1 MADYVESVDLGVGA
15 FTSLT
20 SSAVTGGK
28 LLKVSGSG
36 TVAHAVATDAAV
48 VGVAAFDAA
57 SGARVTVKPL
67 RMVHRTLAG
76 TGGVTAGNP
85 LKSDA
90 NGLVTLYVVGTDAV
104 TAYIGTALE
113 TASAG
118 NPVKWLGHK

>member
-15 FTSLT
+15 FTSTT
-20 SSAVTGGK
+20 SASVTGGQ
-28 LLKVSGSG
+28 LLRVSGSG
-36 TVAHAVATDAAV
+36 TVGPAAAGSPEI

-67 RMVHRTLAG
+67 RMVHRTTAG

-90 NGLVTLYVVGTDAV
+90 SGNVTLYVVGTDAV
-104 TAYIGTALE
+104 TLLIGTALE

-118 NPVKWLGHK
+118 NPVKWLGTK